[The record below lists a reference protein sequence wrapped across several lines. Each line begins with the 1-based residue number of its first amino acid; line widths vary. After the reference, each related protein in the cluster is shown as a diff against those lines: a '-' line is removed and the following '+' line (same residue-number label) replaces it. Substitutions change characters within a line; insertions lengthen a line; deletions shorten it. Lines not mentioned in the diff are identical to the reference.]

1 MPMSAEEYKICDAEG
16 KPVAEA
22 LATVYNASMDSIDA
36 SVTDK
41 QGLLTIT
48 RDFSKLLIERKEF
61 APQLVARSEHRDD
74 SGLLTK

>member
-1 MPMSAEEYKICDAEG
+1 M
-16 KPVAEA
+16 AEA
-22 LATVYNASMDSIDA
+22 LATVYNAAMDSIDA

-48 RDFSKLLIERKEF
+48 LDFSKLLIEREGF